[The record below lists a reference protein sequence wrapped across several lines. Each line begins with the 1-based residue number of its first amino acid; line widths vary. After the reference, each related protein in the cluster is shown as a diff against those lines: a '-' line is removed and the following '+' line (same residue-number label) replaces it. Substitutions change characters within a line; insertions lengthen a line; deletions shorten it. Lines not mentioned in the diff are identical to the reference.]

1 MIMRLRTHPSER
13 RHDDA
18 VRKIEVS
25 HPIWCEQRLIR
36 HLKNSW
42 MGGRLKGDHD
52 FADLFR
58 ALQKAMG
65 FGNVFKREDSSN
77 GRFNCAVLQP
87 EPFLAWWID

>member
-1 MIMRLRTHPSER
+1 
-13 RHDDA
+13 
-18 VRKIEVS
+18 
-25 HPIWCEQRLIR
+25 
-36 HLKNSW
+36 

-87 EPFLAWWID
+87 EPSLAWWID